1 MILKLFILILLNYVI
16 KSILIIEE
24 NMLNYVWLGLII
36 LGIGTAITTDIM
48 DQADNKFRNSDPLPI
63 EIMFDESTSLQ
74 NDGAYDGKIKVNSD
88 DYNEFYSTLLNSDVL
103 VKAKISVNKAED
115 KIGIFFKVDEN
126 TPEMWK
132 YMAKV
137 SGKDDDLMGTF
148 IIRETIDGKL
158 VSGDL
163 ILEEIAFTKMKDVTN
178 SALDYAGIAVN
189 IALGLIGIMALW
201 LGVMKVAEDAGLIK
215 IIANSVKPLTRFL
228 FPDVPPDHPAMGSI
242 IMNMAANMLGLGNAA
257 TPFGLKAMEE
267 LQTLNKDK
275 NTATNAMV
283 TFLAVNTAGL
293 TLIPVTAIAIRAAS
307 GSSNPAIIIGTSI
320 FGAMCATTV
329 GITAAKIMEKFPI
342 KKGGFGSWL
351 KSYKKGF
358 IIIASLIAL
367 ITVLS
372 ITGILSVI
380 FSNLTFLNPELFKG
394 LINIVSI
401 MAIPAL
407 IFIFIGYGAIK
418 KVKVY
423 EVFVEG
429 AKEGFDVAVRIIPY
443 LVAML
448 VAIGI
453 FRAGGG
459 MQILIAALEPI
470 TSLIGMPA
478 EALPMAIMRP
488 LSGSGSLGIMA
499 EIIATHGP
507 DSFIGILVST
517 FFGSTETT
525 FYVLA
530 VYFGSVNIRNTRH
543 ALPAGLLADIAGI
556 IGAVFIVKLLFG

>member
-1 MILKLFILILLNYVI
+1 
-16 KSILIIEE
+16 
-24 NMLNYVWLGLII
+24 MLNYVWLALLV
-36 LGIGTAITTDIM
+36 LGIGTALTTDIIDQSQNKYRNGESFGIEVQFM
-48 DQADNKFRNSDPLPI
+48 DSIATDKSG
-63 EIMFDESTSLQ
+63 S
-74 NDGAYDGKIKVNSD
+74 YDGTLVASKKAFSAF
-88 DYNEFYSTLLNSDVL
+88 YNEDIAADLKVQ
-103 VKAKISVNKAED
+103 AKITIDKEED
-115 KIGIFFKVDEN
+115 KILVFFKTSN
-126 TPEMWK
+126 SSPEIWK
-132 YMAKV
+132 YMANI
-137 SGKDDDLMGTF
+137 SGKEDDLTGTL
-148 IIRETIDGKL
+148 TLDQKL
-158 VSGDL
+158 SASSFSASL
-163 ILEEIAFTKMKDVTN
+163 ILEEIAFAKMKDVTN

-215 IIANSVKPLTRFL
+215 IIARAVQPITKFL
-228 FPDVPPDHPAMGSI
+228 FPQVPSDHPAMGSM
-242 IMNMAANMLGLGNAA
+242 IMNIAANMLGLGNAA

-267 LQTLNKDK
+267 LDTLNENKG
-275 NTATNAMV
+275 TATNAMV

-293 TLIPVTAIAIRAAS
+293 TLIPVTAIAVRAAS

-320 FGAMCATTV
+320 FGALCATTV
-329 GITAAKIMEKFPI
+329 GITAAKTLEKFPI
-342 KKGGFGSWL
+342 KKGEFGNWL
-351 KSYKKGF
+351 RSYKKGF
-358 IIIASLIAL
+358 ITFLSLAAVII
-367 ITVLS
+367 VLS
-372 ITGILSVI
+372 LTGLMGKLFSSLSFI
-380 FSNLTFLNPELFKG
+380 NPELFKTIITMISILAIPG
-394 LINIVSI
+394 LIF
-401 MAIPAL
+401 L
-407 IFIFIGYGAIK
+407 FIGYGAIK

-459 MQILIAALEPI
+459 MEILITMLTPV
-470 TSLIGMPA
+470 TDFIGMPA

-499 EIIATHGP
+499 EILSVHGP

-556 IGAVFIVKLLFG
+556 LGAVFIVKLLFG